1 MCNFGAVVKGTEA
14 VQEAAQ
20 VALTSINLVGGK
32 MMCIGIFEQD
42 GLRGVTKLDVGAW
55 KKGLNES

>member
-1 MCNFGAVVKGTEA
+1 MCNFG
-14 VQEAAQ
+14 Q

-42 GLRGVTKLDVGAW
+42 GLRGIMKLDVGAW
-55 KKGLNES
+55 KKGLNDS